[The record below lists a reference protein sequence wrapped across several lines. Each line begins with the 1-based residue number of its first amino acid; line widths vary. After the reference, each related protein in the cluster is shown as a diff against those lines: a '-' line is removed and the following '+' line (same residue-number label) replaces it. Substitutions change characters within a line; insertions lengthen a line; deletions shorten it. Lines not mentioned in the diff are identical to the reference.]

1 VEASR
6 PTALPEDHSP
16 IRPISSVLSFL
27 TVPMGD
33 VGDLYIFQEVVSQLG
48 LYRGNELNLELL
60 PL

>member
-1 VEASR
+1 
-6 PTALPEDHSP
+6 
-16 IRPISSVLSFL
+16 
-27 TVPMGD
+27 MGD